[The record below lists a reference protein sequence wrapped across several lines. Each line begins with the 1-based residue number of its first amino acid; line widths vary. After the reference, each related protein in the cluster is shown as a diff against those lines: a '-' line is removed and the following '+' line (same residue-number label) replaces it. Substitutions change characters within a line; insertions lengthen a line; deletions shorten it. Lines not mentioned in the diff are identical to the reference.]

1 MRLKNDT
8 LNVSMAF
15 LHIALRKKLSFAYF
29 VERPVHSSL
38 YESPLLTLILGLE
51 N

>member
-8 LNVSMAF
+8 LNVFMAF
-15 LHIALRKKLSFAYF
+15 LHIALRKKLSCAYF
-29 VERPVHSSL
+29 IECPVHSSL
-38 YESPLLTLILGLE
+38 CESPLLTLILGLE